1 MAFSV
6 LEHAEGRYGII
17 GPRPERPEFAEQL
30 AAEVPYY
37 RLRHTVKPEL
47 TGWVQVMCRYGAS
60 VEDAPVKLRHDCY
73 ISNIRACIWIC

>member
-6 LEHAEGRYGII
+6 LEHAEGQYGII

-47 TGWVQVMCRYGAS
+47 TGWVQVMR
-60 VEDAPVKLRHDCY
+60 R
-73 ISNIRACIWIC
+73 